1 MKCLGMKFSGAIG
14 ASIGACVL
22 WNFGALEHRSLR
34 PFELVSLRAFE
45 LERFEASD
53 LLRFEA

>member
-1 MKCLGMKFSGAIG
+1 MKFSGAIG